1 MKLQSGPFDASG
13 AVAAGG
19 WDVGKSGD
27 SVDVGVVVSTDGD
40 VHLTKGALVAG
51 QTAAAIPV
59 VAVLARSAVLARVR
73 LAFVDIHLAVVAFR
87 MFVQKQILFPL
98 HLKPLSDELPRNVNR
113 RTGETGATEAVIAAD
128 SIDAGAS
135 VTARTVPAFVPV
147 GLALVSGVSVLAETR
162 IVGTVNKK

>member
-1 MKLQSGPFDASG
+1 
-13 AVAAGG
+13 
-19 WDVGKSGD
+19 
-27 SVDVGVVVSTDGD
+27 
-40 VHLTKGALVAG
+40 
-51 QTAAAIPV
+51 
-59 VAVLARSAVLARVR
+59 
-73 LAFVDIHLAVVAFR
+73 
-87 MFVQKQILFPL
+87 MFVQKQKQILFPL

-113 RTGETGATEAVIAAD
+113 RTGETGATEAVIAAN